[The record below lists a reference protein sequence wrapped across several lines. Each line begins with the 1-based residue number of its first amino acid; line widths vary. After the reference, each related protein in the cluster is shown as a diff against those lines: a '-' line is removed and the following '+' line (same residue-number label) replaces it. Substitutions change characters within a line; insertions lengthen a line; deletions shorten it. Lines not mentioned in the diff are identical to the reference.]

1 MDADLHALSAT
12 AIAARIAAG
21 ETSAEAVMRECLA
34 RIRSRE
40 AEIGAFVHL
49 DPDAALA
56 AARAADAVR
65 RLGPLHGVPFAVKDI
80 IDTADMP
87 TAWGS
92 SIHAGHRPRGDAS
105 CVALLRR
112 AGAIPVGKSVT
123 TEFAYFAPG
132 KTANPHNPAHTP
144 GGSSSGSAAAVADA
158 MVPFALGSQTAGSLI
173 RPASYCGIIGYRP
186 SIGSFDLQGVMG
198 LSPSLDTLGI
208 LARSLDDIALVRSV
222 LDGSD
227 ANLRDDFDERPPRIA
242 LMRGPHWRDG
252 SMEMRDACQRAI
264 ETLAGHGAEI
274 GDLQHPA
281 SFDDLTDAQKTV
293 MAFETAR
300 ARIDEYTRHR
310 DAISEQFASL
320 VEAGLA
326 VSRAHYEAAR
336 RTASIARRQLDR
348 FFDEFDAILAPA
360 APGEAPEGLS
370 ATGDPLFS
378 RGWTLLQV
386 PSLSLPFG
394 TGPRGLPTSVQL
406 VGRYAG
412 DTRLLAAA
420 RWVEQRLA

>member
-1 MDADLHALSAT
+1 MGDLNTLSAT
-12 AIAARIAAG
+12 EIASRIAAG
-21 ETSAEAVMRECLA
+21 ETTAEAVMRACLA
-34 RIRSRE
+34 RIVARE
-40 AEIGAFVHL
+40 PEIGAFVHL
-49 DPDAALA
+49 EPERALA
-56 AARAADAVR
+56 AARAADASPAR
-65 RLGPLHGVPFAVKDI
+65 GPLHGVPFAVKDI
-80 IDTADMP
+80 IDTVDMP

-92 SIHAGHRPRGDAS
+92 PVHAGHRPRGDAS

-112 AGAIPVGKSVT
+112 AGAIPIGKSVT
-123 TEFAYFAPG
+123 TEFAYFSPG
-132 KTANPHNPAHTP
+132 PTANPRNPAHTP
-144 GGSSSGSAAAVADA
+144 GGSSSGSAAAVADD

-173 RPASYCGIIGYRP
+173 RPASYCGIIGYKP
-186 SIGSFDLQGVMG
+186 TIGSFDLQGVMG
-198 LSPSLDTLGI
+198 VAPSLDTLGV
-208 LARSLDDIALVRSV
+208 LARGLDDVALVRAV

-227 ANLRDDFDERPPRIA
+227 PALGGEFDDRPPRIA

-252 SMEMRDACQRAI
+252 SMEMRDACQRAV
-264 ETLAGHGAEI
+264 EALAGHGAEI

-281 SFDDLTDAQKTV
+281 SFDELTEAQKTV

-310 DAISEQFASL
+310 DAVSEQFAAL

-326 VSRAHYEAAR
+326 VSRPQYDAAQ
-336 RTASIARRQLDR
+336 RTAGVARRQLDR

-360 APGEAPEGLS
+360 APGEAPEGLG

-394 TGPRGLPTSVQL
+394 TGPRGLPLSVQL

-412 DTRLLAAA
+412 DTRLLSAA
-420 RWVEQRLA
+420 RWVEERLA